1 MLLGCPH
8 ELASHMCSWLHKFL
22 SLHIHILSSF
32 LFLWF
37 GGHDWLWS
45 FSENEFFE
53 HDKQVFK
60 KKLYQFLKHILFQQ
74 TFPPHTHT
82 SFFSI
87 PSTNIFSL
95 TCFRLSRKSWTGV
108 INIPVSR
115 NNHCIWENDESS
127 VLRTVTKWLRG
138 LRFPLHTWEVM
149 CVTDVF
155 QKHLESCKYE

>member
-60 KKLYQFLKHILFQQ
+60 KNYINFSNIFYSSRH
-74 TFPPHTHT
+74 PPPT

-95 TCFRLSRKSWTGV
+95 TCFRLSRRSWTGV

-115 NNHCIWENDESS
+115 NNHCIRENGESS
-127 VLRTVTKWLRG
+127 VLRTVTKWLRD

-155 QKHLESCKYE
+155 QKYLESCKYEKS